1 MTTLRLFIFLLTLTV
16 FYGCEGV
23 VEGTGRVVS
32 SVDDKPLDNVLVI
45 WTNTNDSSCHTDS
58 LGNFKVGG
66 FMGCVP
72 DCPQLQLLFY
82 KPGYKNQY
90 LNLTD
95 KDNRRLEN
103 VVVKMEPTN
112 ISQSTENPFLSKLLV
127 YINLLVSLFNLVTLI
142 FLFTTKFKY
151 KFLWT
156 LLIIFGSI
164 SLHYNFYDNNF
175 NLKTFNFFIQL
186 SLMNLTGLVKTYLLI
201 PLGSGIFWIYRRKK
215 NIA

>member
-1 MTTLRLFIFLLTLTV
+1 
-16 FYGCEGV
+16 
-23 VEGTGRVVS
+23 
-32 SVDDKPLDNVLVI
+32 
-45 WTNTNDSSCHTDS
+45 
-58 LGNFKVGG
+58 
-66 FMGCVP
+66 MGCVP

-164 SLHYNFYDNNF
+164 SLHYNFYDINF
-175 NLKTFNFFIQL
+175 NLETFNFFIQL